1 MTATR
6 IRKPRRILTPADVT
20 RRYPAFRLG
29 RLEAWAA
36 VSRDGVWEYERL
48 ESSGTP
54 WEVTPFRS
62 GASGGWYGTLTPAR
76 AATADGSA
84 LAYVERIQAHD
95 RGEHAAERDIRCG
108 RC

>member
-6 IRKPRRILTPADVT
+6 TLTPADVT
-20 RRYPAFRLG
+20 KRFPSFRSG

-36 VSRDGVWEYERL
+36 ESRDGIWRYARL
-48 ESSGTP
+48 EISGTP
-54 WEVTPFRS
+54 WVAIHLPTETEGR
-62 GASGGWYGTLTPAR
+62 WYGTLTDAR

-84 LAYVERIQAHD
+84 LAYIERLLAHD
-95 RGEHAAERDIRCG
+95 RGEHAAQRDPCCG